1 MAHMSM
7 RGLEQL
13 KRFAIRTCFRETSIS
28 WIFTFTQKVINVA
41 KRLLLE
47 LVQVADPITTLDI
60 QAWLHETKAPLARLS
75 GIDGT
80 DGNFDRLV
88 GEVRNGGGVSRPSR
102 W

>member
-1 MAHMSM
+1 VKHPLVGYLHSH
-7 RGLEQL
+7 RKLSTL
-13 KRFAIRTCFRETSIS
+13 PKD
-28 WIFTFTQKVINVA
+28 
-41 KRLLLE
+41 LLLE

-75 GIDGT
+75 GVDGT
-80 DGNFDRLV
+80 DRNFDRLV